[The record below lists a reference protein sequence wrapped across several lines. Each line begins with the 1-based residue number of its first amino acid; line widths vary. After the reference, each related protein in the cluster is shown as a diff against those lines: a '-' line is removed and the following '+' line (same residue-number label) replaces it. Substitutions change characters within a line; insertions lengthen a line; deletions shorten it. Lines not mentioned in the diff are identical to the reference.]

1 MTGFDKIEFNLWG
14 LELQEPMALI
24 TNWLIAFFC
33 FYAFSQIKKSEKPS
47 VNAFR
52 SFYLVLGI
60 SMILGGLG
68 HLLFKYFGF
77 YGKYP
82 SWILGTLAGYYVA
95 RGLLYYWERNKSY
108 PFFKYFLIF
117 KSSALLLATLISLK
131 FVFIAIDVSIT
142 YIVYAGYI
150 AYRLWTK
157 DRIEMKFFVY
167 GVLVLFPS
175 LIIYALKIDLHR
187 YFNREDLSHVFM
199 LACIMLFY
207 TGIRRISLKYV
218 KSGN

>member
-1 MTGFDKIEFNLWG
+1 MTGFNKIEFNLGG

-52 SFYLVLGI
+52 SFYLVLGV
-60 SMILGGLG
+60 SMIFGGLG
-68 HLLFKYFGF
+68 HLFFKYLGF

-131 FVFIAIDVSIT
+131 FLFIAIDVSIT

-199 LACIMLFY
+199 LACIMFFY